1 MDYLPGTGAL
11 GPVGYT
17 PGEPVHAEV
26 VAYFAD
32 EPARLYQLRQWLPVL
47 ERLDGRHR
55 MLVLTRDARTYAAV
69 RAMTELRCVLVPAE
83 RDVVD
88 LYAGCDY
95 KVAVYVN
102 NSTLNF
108 SSLSARRMLHVHVN
122 HGESDKFC
130 MASNQAKAYDRV
142 FVAGQAAVQRYR
154 ASLIGFDETKLVI
167 VGRPQLDLRPPAVLP
182 PTDRRTVLYAPTWE
196 DETASSN
203 YTSVDRYGPA
213 IVRAALDLPD
223 VRVVYKPH
231 PRIPLSQDAQVRAG
245 HQQILQLL
253 TEASRSDSAA
263 GHQALTEGDILAVFP
278 RCDLMITDVSSVGPD
293 FLYLHTDKPLF
304 ITDPRNTHEHLH
316 AKVPL
321 SRCADIIDATTI
333 TVLGSSLEARLTHD
347 EHRGDRERMRQ
358 YYFGDLASGE
368 STERF
373 LSALDDAVAA
383 RDHLIHRLDA
393 VTENRMPSHTWQ
405 ER

>member
-1 MDYLPGTGAL
+1 LS
-11 GPVGYT
+11 
-17 PGEPVHAEV
+17 
-26 VAYFAD
+26 
-32 EPARLYQLRQWLPVL
+32 
-47 ERLDGRHR
+47 
-55 MLVLTRDARTYAAV
+55 
-69 RAMTELRCVLVPAE
+69 
-83 RDVVD
+83 VD
-88 LYAGCDY
+88 
-95 KVAVYVN
+95 
-102 NSTLNF
+102 
-108 SSLSARRMLHVHVN
+108 R
-122 HGESDKFC
+122 E
-130 MASNQAKAYDRV
+130 
-142 FVAGQAAVQRYR
+142 
-154 ASLIGFDETKLVI
+154 
-167 VGRPQLDLRPPAVLP
+167 LDLRPPAVLP

-231 PRIPLSQDAQVRAG
+231 PRIPLSQDAKVRAG

-368 STERF
+368 STRAIPVRARRRGRGARSSDSPSRRRDREQ
-373 LSALDDAVAA
+373 DAVA
-383 RDHLIHRLDA
+383 HLAGAVAAKSGYSCLSRLD
-393 VTENRMPSHTWQ
+393 
-405 ER
+405 

>member
-1 MDYLPGTGAL
+1 MDNLPGAGAI

-32 EPARLYQLRQWLPVL
+32 EPARLYQLRQWLPVF

-55 MLVLTRDARTYAAV
+55 VLVLTSDARTYAEV
-69 RAMTELRCVLVPAE
+69 RAMTELRCVLAPAE

-88 LYAGCDY
+88 LYADGDY

-108 SSLSARRMLHVHVN
+108 GSLSARRMLHVHVN

-130 MASNQAKAYDRV
+130 MASNQAKDRV
-142 FVAGQAAVQRYR
+142 FVAGRAAVQRYR

-231 PRIPLSQDAQVRAG
+231 PRISLSRDAQVRAG

-253 TEASRSDSAA
+253 TEAIRSDSAA
-263 GHQALTEGDILAVFP
+263 GHQALTDGDILAVFP
-278 RCDLMITDVSSVGPD
+278 SCDLMIADVSSVGPD

-304 ITDPRNTHEHLH
+304 ITDPRNALQHLH
-316 AKVPL
+316 AEVPL
-321 SRCADIIDATTI
+321 SNCADIIDATTI

-347 EHRGDRERMRQ
+347 EHRGDRER
-358 YYFGDLASGE
+358 
-368 STERF
+368 T
-373 LSALDDAVAA
+373 LSQ
-383 RDHLIHRLDA
+383 
-393 VTENRMPSHTWQ
+393 TWQ